1 MVQGE
6 GLVVGQTK
14 SGVKV
19 MRKESQGRA
28 RKNKQNVL
36 KNTRKGKK
44 TGWFTERKRREVKML
59 LKEKLLALKKF

>member
-1 MVQGE
+1 M
-6 GLVVGQTK
+6 VVGQTK

-19 MRKESQGRA
+19 MRKESQGRI
-28 RKNKQNVL
+28 KQNVL